1 MKDIH
6 EMLLSREQVEKMYEL
21 LKENDK
27 ARYMW
32 LQSKDNLTGI
42 GPDVLIATVEDINT
56 DILKEEDITDPGT
69 W

>member
-1 MKDIH
+1 
-6 EMLLSREQVEKMYEL
+6 MYEL

-32 LQSKDNLTGI
+32 LQSKGNLTGI

>member
-6 EMLLSREQVEKMYEL
+6 KMLLSREQVEKMYDL
-21 LKENDK
+21 LQENDK

-32 LQSKDNLTGI
+32 LRSKDNLTGI

-56 DILKEEDITDPGT
+56 DILKEKDITDPGT

>member
-6 EMLLSREQVEKMYEL
+6 KMLLSREQVEKMYEL

-32 LQSKDNLTGI
+32 LQSKGNLTGI